1 MKKLKKPIVL
11 LMIFAIISSMLLPIA
26 ANASSV
32 SDTRLNI
39 RTSTKYKYMNNWAYP
54 NNRNGIHLATV
65 AEGKYKGE
73 PAYCIEFG
81 KDMGDDGQYENIK
94 DIEKVPA
101 WGEFNASQKSGIT
114 RATIYGYPNFTYGVS
129 AEAAQVATQFVV
141 WEYSEGYR
149 TSADGNN
156 PTAGLNGSNS
166 KINEAIKLAG
176 FDVRRQYY
184 MSGVADYSDVE
195 TAYKGIL
202 NGIKNHRVIPSFNS
216 DTVEL
221 NWNSKNERFEASI
234 KDTNNVLSLYE
245 ISSKNSSLKFSKSG
259 NTLTIYTTDVLNSST
274 EVKMAKTCAKVGADI
289 GFVPPNQNYNQS
301 LVGRLTDPVSAS
313 FYVKTAV
320 GNLKISKTS
329 EDEIIKNIPFTVKG
343 NGKTYNVKTD
353 ANGNAELKN
362 IPVGTYQVYE
372 GDILRYVKQAA
383 KTVTVTNGNTANV
396 SFKNELVK
404 GNIKIQKNSEDKI
417 VKDFTFKVTGSD
429 GSTYTAKTNAS
440 GIATITGVPVY
451 DKNNNIIVYTV
462 KEEAVPIRYVTPNNQ
477 TITLEADKTSTV
489 TFNNDLEK
497 GDILIQ
503 KNSEDKIV
511 KGFTFS
517 VKGSDGSSYTAT
529 TNDEGIAR
537 LTELPVYDS
546 NNKKIVYSVEETNVP
561 IRYVTPDGQTVTL
574 EPNQTS
580 SLTFNNILKKF
591 RVNVV
596 KTDIEKGN
604 AQGDAKLSGA
614 KYGIYKGEQLID
626 TYTTDENAAFTTKYY
641 VCDTDWTIREIESSE
656 GYLVNDE
663 IYKVGAD
670 PALYTVEYNTTAN
683 NVVEMP
689 IKGKIA
695 IIKHTDDGSTQIETP
710 EQGAEFQVY
719 LKSAGSFVNADK
731 DERDTIIC
739 DEDGFASTKLLPYGV
754 YTVHQTKGWDGR
766 EKIKDFDVFIN
777 ADMKE
782 YKFLI
787 NNSNFESYLKVVKL
801 DKETGKQIAYEGAA
815 FEIYDSNN
823 HRISMQFTYPEVTT
837 IHTFYTNSEGYL
849 ITPEKLPYGDFYI
862 KEVQAPY
869 GYVLDSTPIPFSINQ
884 ENSSTDTG
892 VTVVKVKAK
901 DMPQKG
907 IIEIT
912 KTGEVFSSVS
922 ENNGI
927 YTPVYK
933 NGNLAN
939 AVFQIFAAED
949 ITTLDGTVRA
959 EKGELVDEITTGKD
973 GIAKS
978 KELYLGKYT
987 AVEKTAP
994 TTFYNANKQYNVE
1007 LTYAGQ
1013 NVKVTSTALSV
1024 NNDRQKVTVS
1034 LAKIMEQNETFNL
1047 GKNNEILSVQFG
1059 IYADENIRAA
1069 DGKTIPKNALIT
1081 YGYCDE
1087 NGKLAFNCDL
1097 PIGYKFYAKEM
1108 ATDNHYILSNARYTF
1123 NTEYKGQSVK
1133 TINIDLNSGQIIE
1146 NKLICGTIKGL
1157 KIDRETKETIKGAL
1171 FGLFKSNETE
1181 FIKDN
1186 AILTAETDENGIF
1199 IFNNIPFGDWVVKEL
1214 QPAANYLP
1222 TDNIHHVTVSE
1233 NEQIIEIT
1241 AVNDK
1246 IPELKTTATIN
1257 EEKEVFA
1264 DEVFTL
1270 VDTVEYQHLIPNKE
1284 YVLKGT
1290 LMDKNTG
1297 KELIINGETI
1307 TATTIFIPTEPSGIA
1322 TVEFTFDSKY
1332 ITEDT
1337 DIVVFENLYKDG
1349 KELAVHADI
1358 EDEGQTVKVRIPEI
1372 KTTATVDGE
1381 KEICATEV
1389 FTLTDTVEYK
1399 SLIPNKE
1406 YTLKGV
1412 LMDKTTGKEL
1422 VINGETV
1429 TAETVFIPTEPNGTV
1444 TVEFTFDAKYIKAD
1458 TDIVVFENLYKDGKE
1473 LAVHADLEDEGQ
1485 TVKVKV
1491 PEVKTTANIGGEK
1504 EITVKDEIT
1513 IDDIVEYKN
1522 LTVGKEYKIVGT
1534 LMDKSTG
1541 KPFRI
1546 KGKTV
1551 TSEVVFTP
1559 EKSDGQ
1565 ITVSFTFDSKYIK
1578 ETTELVVFETL
1589 YRDNV
1594 EIAVHADIND
1604 NGQTVKI
1611 NVPVPE
1617 KPSTPKTG
1625 DDSNVALWVLLGSFS
1640 ALGIVVLSAYL
1651 KRKRQTKKE
1660 D

>member
-1 MKKLKKPIVL
+1 MKTKMKKYSKSLITMLMSL
-11 LMIFAIISSMLLPIA
+11 LIILSAFPLTSFGAYITDINSDAQFGVVSGSYEKYGHEMHYAKYDGRTYLTFCCQWGVKSPNGSTYEYGNDFRTYVNNYGSTYDEVAKYVAFGYTMQYGDGLPSSKTEWIA
-26 ANASSV
+26 ACCTQQYVWEKLGVNPTRSSWNDEYMNDTLYREWK
-32 SDTRLNI
+32 SDTDKLI
-39 RTSTKYKYMNNWAYP
+39 
-54 NNRNGIHLATV
+54 
-65 AEGKYKGE
+65 
-73 PAYCIEFG
+73 
-81 KDMGDDGQYENIK
+81 
-94 DIEKVPA
+94 DI
-101 WGEFNASQKSGIT
+101 
-114 RATIYGYPNFTYGVS
+114 Y
-129 AEAAQVATQFVV
+129 
-141 WEYSEGYR
+141 YSKR
-149 TSADGNN
+149 
-156 PTAGLNGSNS
+156 
-166 KINEAIKLAG
+166 
-176 FDVRRQYY
+176 
-184 MSGVADYSDVE
+184 
-195 TAYKGIL
+195 
-202 NGIKNHRVIPSFNS
+202 PSFNGLTKSINLGGSAVVS
-216 DTVEL
+216 DSNGVFKYYPTFNKTVNGVTFKHTKGENTL
-221 NWNSKNERFEASI
+221 NISVAENCSTHSVNFRSAAHGIYMNIPSGSSYNKNTMNYVYFEF
-234 KDTNNVLSLYE
+234 D
-245 ISSKNSSLKFSKSG
+245 SG
-259 NTLTIYTTDVLNSST
+259 NVQDLMFS
-274 EVKMAKTCAKVGADI
+274 
-289 GFVPPNQNYNQS
+289 NY
-301 LVGRLTDPVSAS
+301 VDPQFFTMNVSIE
-313 FYVKTAV
+313 F
-320 GNLKISKTS
+320 GNLKISKSS

-372 GDILRYVKQAA
+372 GDILRYVKQAT
-383 KTVTVTNGNTANV
+383 KTVTVTDGNTANV
-396 SFKNELVK
+396 SFKNELKK

-429 GSTYTAKTNAS
+429 GSSYTAKTNAS

-462 KEEAVPIRYVTPNNQ
+462 KEEAVPIRYVTPSNQ
-477 TITLEADKTSTV
+477 TLTLEADKTTSV
-489 TFNNDLEK
+489 TFNNELKK

-517 VKGSDGSSYTAT
+517 VKGNDGSSYTAKT
-529 TNDEGIAR
+529 DDKGIAIVKDV
-537 LTELPVYDS
+537 PVYDS
-546 NNKKIVYSVEETNVP
+546 NNKKIVYSVEETNIPV
-561 IRYVTPDGQTVTL
+561 RYVTPDGQTVTL
-574 EPNQTS
+574 EPNKTS

-641 VCDTDWTIREIESSE
+641 ICDTDWTIREIESSE

-683 NVVEMP
+683 NVVEQVL
-689 IKGKIA
+689 KGKIA

-710 EQGAEFQVY
+710 EKGAEFQVY

-731 DERDTIIC
+731 DEKDTIIC

-754 YTVHQTKGWDGR
+754 YTVHQTKGWEGR
-766 EKIKDFDVFIN
+766 EKIKDFDVFIDK
-777 ADMKE
+777 DMKE

-801 DKETGKQIAYEGAA
+801 DTETGKQIAYEGAA

-849 ITPEKLPYGDFYI
+849 ITPEKLPYGDYFL

-892 VTVVKVKAK
+892 VTVVKVKAR
-901 DMPQKG
+901 DIAQKG

-927 YTPVYK
+927 YTPIYK

-1013 NVKVTSTALSV
+1013 NVKVTSTVLSV

-1047 GKNNEILSVQFG
+1047 GNNNEILSVQFG
-1059 IYADENIRAA
+1059 IYADENIKAA

-1081 YGYCDE
+1081 YGYCNE
-1087 NGKLAFNCDL
+1087 NGELAFNCDL

-1108 ATDNHYILSNARYTF
+1108 ATDNHYILSNTRYTF
-1123 NTEYKGQSVK
+1123 NTEYQGQNVK
-1133 TINIDLNSGQIIE
+1133 TIKIDLNSGQIIE
-1146 NKLICGTIKGL
+1146 NKLIYGTIKGL

-1171 FGLFKSNETE
+1171 FGLFRSDETDLT
-1181 FIKDN
+1181 KDN
-1186 AILTAETDENGIF
+1186 AILTAETGENGIF

-1214 QPAANYLP
+1214 QPAENYLP
-1222 TDNIHHVTVSE
+1222 TDDIHHITVSE
-1233 NEQIIEIT
+1233 NEQFIEIT
-1241 AVNDK
+1241 AVNDR
-1246 IPELKTTATIN
+1246 IPQLKTTATIN
-1257 EEKEVFA
+1257 EEKEIFA
-1264 DEVFTL
+1264 DEIFSL

-1284 YVLKGT
+1284 YVLKGV
-1290 LMDKNTG
+1290 LMDKSTG

-1307 TATTIFIPTEPSGIA
+1307 MATTTFIPTEPSGIA
-1322 TVEFTFDSKY
+1322 TVEFTFDSEY
-1332 ITEDT
+1332 ITADT
-1337 DIVVFENLYKDG
+1337 DIVAFESLYKDR

-1358 EDEGQTVKVRIPEI
+1358 NDEGQTVKIRIPEI
-1372 KTTATVDGE
+1372 KTTATVYGK

-1406 YTLKGV
+1406 YVLKGV

-1422 VINGETV
+1422 VINGKTI
-1429 TAETVFIPTEPNGTV
+1429 TADTTFIPTEPDGTA
-1444 TVEFTFDAKYIKAD
+1444 TVEFTFDSKYIKAD
-1458 TDIVVFENLYKDGKE
+1458 TDIVVFENLYYDGKE
-1473 LAVHADLEDEGQ
+1473 LVVHADINDEGQ

-1491 PEVKTTANIGGEK
+1491 SEIKTTAKVNGKK
-1504 EITVKDEIT
+1504 EVTAKGEIT
-1513 IDDIVEYKN
+1513 IKDTVLFIN
-1522 LTVGKEYKIVGT
+1522 LTPDKEYTIKGV

-1541 KPFRI
+1541 KPFEVNGEI
-1546 KGKTV
+1546 I
-1551 TSEVVFTP
+1551 TSEITFIP
-1559 EKSDGQ
+1559 KKSNGK
-1565 ITVSFTFDSKYIK
+1565 VNVEFTFDAGGIK
-1578 ETTELVVFETL
+1578 TDTGLVVFETL
-1589 YRDNV
+1589 YRDGV
-1594 EIAVHADIND
+1594 EIAVHADID
-1604 NGQTVKI
+1604 DEGQTVKI
-1611 NVPVPE
+1611 NVPE
-1617 KPSTPKTG
+1617 IKTPKTG
-1625 DDSNVALWVLLGSFS
+1625 DNSNRRTIATVMGVS
-1640 ALGIVVLSAYL
+1640 ALGIVSLAYYL
-1651 KRKRQTKKE
+1651 IKKKKSNKGGKAE
-1660 D
+1660 

>member
-1 MKKLKKPIVL
+1 MKTKIKKCSKSLVTMLLSLLMVLSTFPLTSFASTYITDMNSNAQFGVVSGSYDKFGHEMHYAKYDGKTYIVFCCQYGVTSPNGSTYKYGSDFRTYVNNKGNTYDTIADYIAFGYTLQYGDGLPDTKAEWIAACCTQQYVWEKLGVNPTRSSWDSTYMSNSLYNEWKANTEKLIDLYYNKKPSFNGTAKNINLGGSTTLTDSNGVL
-11 LMIFAIISSMLLPIA
+11 
-26 ANASSV
+26 
-32 SDTRLNI
+32 
-39 RTSTKYKYMNNWAYP
+39 KYYPTFSKTINNVTFK
-54 NNRNGIHLATV
+54 HT
-65 AEGKYKGE
+65 KGE
-73 PAYCIEFG
+73 NTLSISVADNCSTHA
-81 KDMGDDGQYENIK
+81 
-94 DIEKVPA
+94 VT
-101 WGEFNASQKSGIT
+101 FNSASQKVYQGLPTGQNFDADTMNYVYFNFDSGSVQDLMFSN
-114 RATIYGYPNFTYGVS
+114 YVDPQNFKIDVKV
-129 AEAAQVATQFVV
+129 EF
-141 WEYSEGYR
+141 
-149 TSADGNN
+149 GN
-156 PTAGLNGSNS
+156 
-166 KINEAIKLAG
+166 I
-176 FDVRRQYY
+176 
-184 MSGVADYSDVE
+184 
-195 TAYKGIL
+195 
-202 NGIKNHRVIPSFNS
+202 
-216 DTVEL
+216 
-221 NWNSKNERFEASI
+221 
-234 KDTNNVLSLYE
+234 
-245 ISSKNSSLKFSKSG
+245 
-259 NTLTIYTTDVLNSST
+259 
-274 EVKMAKTCAKVGADI
+274 
-289 GFVPPNQNYNQS
+289 
-301 LVGRLTDPVSAS
+301 
-313 FYVKTAV
+313 
-320 GNLKISKTS
+320 KISKTA

-343 NGKTYNVKTD
+343 NGKTYNLTTD

-362 IPVGTYQVYE
+362 IPVGTYEIYE
-372 GDILRYVKQAA
+372 GDILRYVKQAT
-383 KTVTVTNGNTANV
+383 KTVTVTDGKTTNV
-396 SFKNELVK
+396 SFNNKLIK
-404 GNIKIQKNSEDKI
+404 GNIKIQKNSDDKI

-429 GSTYTAKTNAS
+429 GSTYNATTNAD
-440 GIATITGVPVY
+440 GIAIISDVPVY
-451 DKNNNIIVYTV
+451 DKNNKKITYTV
-462 KEEAVPIRYVTPNNQ
+462 QETNIPIRYKTPDNKVVT
-477 TITLEADKTSTV
+477 LDADKTSTV
-489 TFNNDLEK
+489 DIFNDRHK
-497 GDILIQ
+497 GNIEIC
-503 KNSEDKIV
+503 KNSEDSIV

-546 NNKKIVYSVEETNVP
+546 NNKKIVYSVQEEAVP

-574 EPNQTS
+574 EPNKTS

-591 RVNVV
+591 RVHVV
-596 KTDIEKGN
+596 KSDIEKGK
-604 AQGDAKLSGA
+604 AQGDAKLSNA
-614 KYGIYKGEQLID
+614 KYGIFKGEELID
-626 TYTTDENAAFTTKYY
+626 VYYTDENASFTTKYY
-641 VCDTDWTIREIESSE
+641 VCDTDWSIRELEASE
-656 GYLVNDE
+656 GYLVNE
-663 IYKVGAD
+663 KIYKVGAD
-670 PALYTVEYNTTAN
+670 PGLFNIELN
-683 NVVEMP
+683 NINLDVVEMP

-719 LKSAGSFVNADK
+719 LKSAGSFVKADK
-731 DERDTIIC
+731 DERDTIVC

-777 ADMKE
+777 ANMKE

-849 ITPEKLPYGDFYI
+849 ITPEKLPYGDGY
-862 KEVQAPY
+862 KLVEVQAPY
-869 GYVLDSTPIPFSINQ
+869 GYVLDSTPISFSINQ

-892 VTVVKVKAK
+892 VTVVKVKAR
-901 DMPQKG
+901 DIAQKG

-978 KELYLGKYT
+978 KQLYLGKYT
-987 AVEKTAP
+987 VVEKTAP

-1024 NNDRQKVTVS
+1024 NNDRQKVIVS
-1034 LAKIMEQNETFNL
+1034 LAKIMEQNETFNI
-1047 GKNNEILSVQFG
+1047 GNSNEILSVQFG
-1059 IYADENIRAA
+1059 IYADENIKAA
-1069 DGKTIPKNALIT
+1069 DGNIIPKDALIT
-1081 YGYCDE
+1081 YGYCNE

-1108 ATDNHYILSNARYTF
+1108 ATDSHYILSNARYTF
-1123 NTEYKGQSVK
+1123 NTEYKGQNVK
-1133 TINIDLNSGQIIE
+1133 TIKISLNSGQIIE
-1146 NKLICGTIKGL
+1146 NKLIYGTIKGL
-1157 KIDRETKETIKGAL
+1157 KIDRETKEVIEGAL
-1171 FGLFKSNETE
+1171 FGLFRLNETDL
-1181 FIKDN
+1181 IKDN

-1199 IFNNIPFGDWVVKEL
+1199 VFDNIPYGDWVVKEL
-1214 QPAANYLP
+1214 QPAENYLP
-1222 TDNIHHVTVSE
+1222 TDDIHHITVSE

-1241 AVNDK
+1241 AVNDR

-1284 YVLKGT
+1284 YVLKGK
-1290 LMDKNTG
+1290 LMDKSTG
-1297 KELIINGETI
+1297 KELVINGETI
-1307 TATTIFIPTEPSGIA
+1307 TAETTFIPTEPSGIA

-1337 DIVVFENLYKDG
+1337 DIVVFESLYKDK

-1358 EDEGQTVKVRIPEI
+1358 EDEGQSVKIRIPEI

-1389 FTLTDTVEYK
+1389 FTLTDTVEYT

-1406 YTLKGV
+1406 YTLKGE

-1422 VINGETV
+1422 VINGEAI
-1429 TAETVFIPTEPNGTV
+1429 TAETTFISTEPNGTV
-1444 TVEFTFDAKYIKAD
+1444 TVEFTFDSKYIKAD
-1458 TDIVVFENLYKDGKE
+1458 TELVVFENLYYDGKK
-1473 LAVHADLEDEGQ
+1473 LAVHTDINDEGQ

-1491 PEVKTTANIGGEK
+1491 PEIQTTANISGEK

-1513 IDDIVEYKN
+1513 IDDIVEYRN
-1522 LTVGKEYKIVGT
+1522 LTVGKEYKIVGI

-1541 KPFRI
+1541 KPFKI
-1546 KGKTV
+1546 KGKSV
-1551 TSEVVFTP
+1551 TSEVVFIP

-1565 ITVSFTFDSKYIK
+1565 ITVSFTFDGKYIK

-1594 EIAVHADIND
+1594 EIAVHADIED
-1604 NGQTVKI
+1604 ESQTVKV
-1611 NVPVPE
+1611 NVPE

-1625 DDSNVALWVLLGSFS
+1625 DDSNIALWASLGGFS
-1640 ALGIVVLSAYL
+1640 ALGIIVLLSYL
-1651 KRKRQTKKE
+1651 IRKMEAKKE